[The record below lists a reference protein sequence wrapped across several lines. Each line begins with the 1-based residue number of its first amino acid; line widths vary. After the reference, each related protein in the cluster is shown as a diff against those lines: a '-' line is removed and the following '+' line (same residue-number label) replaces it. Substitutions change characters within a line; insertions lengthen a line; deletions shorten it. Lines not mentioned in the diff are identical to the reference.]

1 MKALTDEE
9 LRMNAQAI
17 SVATSVLG
25 AETVEAAT
33 RCELVDLM
41 DQGSRALGIGGFNR
55 GAFKAMRGVSK
66 AMMPRVAGD
75 VRQMETG
82 GLPKSFVLAVT
93 ADRVHAIEDKHDRG
107 KLVAGK
113 VLESWDREGFTAR
126 RDSGRWSNIL
136 ALPDDREILTI
147 SLPREGYKS
156 KKMQFADRVAA
167 ATGQSD
173 MPVQVAV
180 GKDAASQKLVASLV
194 STSPPAWAGNQ
205 YAREMMYGQLA
216 RLADARDRGAM
227 SDEQFAA
234 LKAKMLDNADPAEQF
249 SVDPAQQL
257 AKLADLRDRGVLSDQ
272 EFAAQKAKILGT
284 S

>member
-113 VLESWDREGFTAR
+113 VLESWDREGFTATR
-126 RDSGRWSNIL
+126 GSAMSSVL
-136 ALPDDREILTI
+136 SLPDDREILTI

-234 LKAKMLDNADPAEQF
+234 LKAKMLDTPTRRSSSALTRRSSSP
-249 SVDPAQQL
+249 SSP
-257 AKLADLRDRGVLSDQ
+257 
-272 EFAAQKAKILGT
+272 ICGT
-284 S
+284 GAY